1 MVLITGCNSLLG
13 RALAGRLMRGGTPVR
28 GFDFWKLKET
38 PETTEFLDGSIL
50 DYERV
55 LEACLDV
62 DTIYHLLDVEYPSH
76 YGRRFMKRVNVKGTE
91 NLLRA
96 ARESG
101 VKKVVYLSSS
111 KVYGAPEQ
119 MPIREDDAPKPNT
132 RYGRDKLK
140 AEKLCRK
147 FVDKDEMDI
156 TIFRPATI
164 TGPGLDDPMILVI
177 LYMALG
183 MEDSNRLYIAGEGD
197 SRYQLVHTEDVVE
210 ALLAGAKA
218 PVARGAV
225 YNLGSDN
232 VPTQSEEVM
241 RVREKAGLQCEV
253 KHLRPLSA
261 KLLSFILKPLNINYL
276 RKEHLVFILSNFV
289 LDCSRAKKE
298 LGWTPTRDNVEIFVE
313 TIDWYRREK
322 L

>member
-50 DYERV
+50 DYELV
-55 LEACLDV
+55 LEACEGV

-101 VKKVVYLSSS
+101 VTKIVYLSSS

-119 MPIREDDAPKPNT
+119 MPIKEDDAPKPNT

-140 AEKLCRK
+140 AEKLCKK

-225 YNLGSDN
+225 TTWARTMYPHRSRRSCASGRRRPPVRGQAS
-232 VPTQSEEVM
+232 QSVL
-241 RVREKAGLQCEV
+241 REAFISSSNRSTSITSERNTWC
-253 KHLRPLSA
+253 
-261 KLLSFILKPLNINYL
+261 LSFPISCSIVPR
-276 RKEHLVFILSNFV
+276 RKKSW
-289 LDCSRAKKE
+289 D
-298 LGWTPTRDNVEIFVE
+298 G
-313 TIDWYRREK
+313 RRPGTT
-322 L
+322 